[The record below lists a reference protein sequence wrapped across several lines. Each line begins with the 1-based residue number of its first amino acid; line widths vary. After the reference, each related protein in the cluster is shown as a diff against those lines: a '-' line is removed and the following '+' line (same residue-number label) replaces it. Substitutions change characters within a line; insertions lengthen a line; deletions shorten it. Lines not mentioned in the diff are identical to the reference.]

1 LNRTVIHGSFVK
13 AGLLNLSDKQKYK
26 PMGNYGNYKLNALP
40 VLEDIPIYG
49 KYICYPSFKP
59 SNAVL
64 LLAKL
69 LLESKS
75 WGRVRKT
82 TTVQKSPPLSKPK
95 LVATSNKGVS

>member
-1 LNRTVIHGSFVK
+1 
-13 AGLLNLSDKQKYK
+13 
-26 PMGNYGNYKLNALP
+26 MGNYGNCTLNALP

-49 KYICYPSFKP
+49 KYMCYPSFKP

-75 WGRVRKT
+75 WGRVRKSK
-82 TTVQKSPPLSKPK
+82 TVHKSHPLPKPQ
-95 LVATSNKGVS
+95 LVATSNQGVS